1 MLLVSDAK
9 RIIDVSHHQ
18 KDIDW
23 EQVKYAGRDDER
35 DEIDGVIIRVGAYFK
50 RDGLDGKLKK
60 NIDGVRKYG
69 INYGIYLYSY
79 ADNDSYCL
87 DSDDLDLHFGCAHSG
102 AMDAKAIEAAV
113 DKYDMNDMHHSIFY
127 DLEIWEDD
135 SNRYWNYSNY
145 EPIIREFDKQMQ
157 NYANSYSGNLSNKFR
172 NWQIYSGPARME
184 QTLHD
189 KDESIWNRVTWISH
203 YSHYLGYGHPIND
216 TYRLWQYTRSSYVP
230 GISGNVDSSVAGNF
244 QYNPKYFVY

>member
-1 MLLVSDAK
+1 
-9 RIIDVSHHQ
+9 
-18 KDIDW
+18 
-23 EQVKYAGRDDER
+23 
-35 DEIDGVIIRVGAYFK
+35 
-50 RDGLDGKLKK
+50 
-60 NIDGVRKYG
+60 
-69 INYGIYLYSY
+69 
-79 ADNDSYCL
+79 
-87 DSDDLDLHFGCAHSG
+87 
-102 AMDAKAIEAAV
+102 MDAKAIEAAV
-113 DKYDMNDMHHSIFY
+113 DKYDMDDMHHSIFY

-184 QTLHD
+184 QALHD

-216 TYRLWQYTRSSYVP
+216 TYRLWQYTSTSSVP